1 MSSNASCNE
10 VRDLAPELALGI
22 ASGED
27 RARALNHTA
36 MCAECRRFVEELATA
51 ADEVLILA
59 PQREPSVGFEKR
71 VLSSIDER
79 RPARRRWAFAAAAIL
94 AAAVLGAGAV
104 FWTTTDE
111 RELAGSVRSA
121 LAEADGKYF
130 SVLPMH
136 DSSGA
141 KVANVFAYE
150 GKPSWVFVVW
160 EEPLHRDTLTIQA
173 HLVDG
178 NKLALGSFDSD
189 GTRRTWGG
197 HLPGSLHD
205 LSAISVLASHGA
217 DSTASF
223 HRSSD

>member
-1 MSSNASCNE
+1 MSSNPSCKE
-10 VRDLAPELALGI
+10 VRDLAPELALNI

-27 RARALNHTA
+27 RARALDHIAT
-36 MCAECRRFVEELATA
+36 CPECRRFVDELATA

-59 PQREPSVGFEKR
+59 PEREPTVGFEKR
-71 VLSSIDER
+71 VLSAIDER
-79 RPARRRWAFAAAAIL
+79 KPVRRRWAFAAAATL
-94 AAAVLGAGAV
+94 VAAALGAGAV
-104 FWTTTDE
+104 FWSTADE

-150 GKPSWVFVVW
+150 GHPSWVFVVW
-160 EEPLHRDTLTIQA
+160 EEPLDRDTMTIQA

-178 NKLALGSFDSD
+178 DKLALGTFDSD
-189 GTRRTWGG
+189 GTKRTWGSP
-197 HLPGSLHD
+197 LPGSLHD
-205 LSAISVLASHGA
+205 LSAISVLASHGV

-223 HRSSD
+223 HRGD